1 MARKPVRPDE
11 RAEKTR
17 ARVADYAARKRKAG
31 FRQYAFWLR
40 PGEAKA
46 VRALIKQL
54 REKEKEE

>member
-1 MARKPVRPDE
+1 M
-11 RAEKTR
+11 
-17 ARVADYAARKRKAG
+17 ADYAARKRKAG

-54 REKEKEE
+54 REKEAGK

>member
-1 MARKPVRPDE
+1 MGRKPVRPDE

-40 PGEAKA
+40 PGEVKA

-54 REKEKEE
+54 RNR